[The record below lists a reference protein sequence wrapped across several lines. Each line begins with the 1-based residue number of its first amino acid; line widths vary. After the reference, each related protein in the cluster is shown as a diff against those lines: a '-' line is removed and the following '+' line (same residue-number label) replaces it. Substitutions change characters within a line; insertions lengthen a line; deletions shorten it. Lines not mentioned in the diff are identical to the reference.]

1 MASLSAEEALIRG
14 WSVIPVRENK
24 RPAIASWKEFQRT
37 RPSVAQLRE
46 WARKLRPKA
55 WAVITGA
62 ISGVIV
68 LDFDGA
74 TGSETLKLFGLSPH
88 IKTGNG
94 GYHAYFEH
102 PGFKVPTING
112 KIKEQLARLFPGL
125 DVRGD
130 GGYAIFA
137 GANNAGSYEWLRPPD
152 PYPFESLPAELRELL
167 TRVQDESE
175 RPNGIANVPKPS
187 TGGVPSERLLR
198 QALERVA
205 TDGRNNA
212 GFGLAVQLRDSG
224 YSEIEAEQIML
235 EYAPRVPSVNAKGE
249 PELYSVA
256 EARASL
262 RQPIPALRECP
273 GQQTLMVTRKMEVK
287 FQQNGGIY
295 SRFSITITA
304 THSA

>member
-1 MASLSAEEALIRG
+1 VASLSAEEALIRG

-112 KIKEQLARLFPGL
+112 KSKEQLARLFPGL

-130 GGYAIFA
+130 GG
-137 GANNAGSYEWLRPPD
+137 
-152 PYPFESLPAELRELL
+152 
-167 TRVQDESE
+167 
-175 RPNGIANVPKPS
+175 
-187 TGGVPSERLLR
+187 
-198 QALERVA
+198 
-205 TDGRNNA
+205 
-212 GFGLAVQLRDSG
+212 
-224 YSEIEAEQIML
+224 
-235 EYAPRVPSVNAKGE
+235 
-249 PELYSVA
+249 
-256 EARASL
+256 
-262 RQPIPALRECP
+262 
-273 GQQTLMVTRKMEVK
+273 
-287 FQQNGGIY
+287 
-295 SRFSITITA
+295 
-304 THSA
+304 